1 MITGQDLVEW
11 QLRVASG
18 ETLPLTQDKLTRRGH
33 AFEARVYAEDPQRE
47 FLPQI
52 GKLTHLNPPA
62 ENKHVRVDTGVRT
75 GDEISMYYDPM
86 IAKLIVW
93 DEDRDAALRRL
104 RVALA
109 AYEIAG
115 LTTNVPFLANIAAHP
130 AFAACEIDTGF
141 IERHREQLLPPVPR
155 TPDDVLALGSLAF
168 LLRQTAEA
176 RDSSRALSDPHSPWY
191 NVNGWIMNADSY
203 YDLQIRDANELHK
216 LTLHFRANTH
226 EVVIDGRKVLAS
238 NASLDNNVLTV
249 TLGGVR
255 RRANI
260 VFNHRQL
267 TLFIDG
273 STWTVELDDPLAR
286 AAEQEGGS
294 GRITAPMPGAVVAV
308 LVTEGQTVEKNQPL
322 MVLEAMKMEHTLRA
336 PAAGKV
342 ANLKVA
348 KGDQVTEG
356 TDLVTVETEG

>member
-1 MITGQDLVEW
+1 
-11 QLRVASG
+11 
-18 ETLPLTQDKLTRRGH
+18 
-33 AFEARVYAEDPQRE
+33 
-47 FLPQI
+47 
-52 GKLTHLNPPA
+52 
-62 ENKHVRVDTGVRT
+62 
-75 GDEISMYYDPM
+75 
-86 IAKLIVW
+86 
-93 DEDRDAALRRL
+93 
-104 RVALA
+104 
-109 AYEIAG
+109 
-115 LTTNVPFLANIAAHP
+115 
-130 AFAACEIDTGF
+130 
-141 IERHREQLLPPVPR
+141 
-155 TPDDVLALGSLAF
+155 
-168 LLRQTAEA
+168 
-176 RDSSRALSDPHSPWY
+176 
-191 NVNGWIMNADSY
+191 MNADSY

-249 TLGGVR
+249 TLGDVR
-255 RRANI
+255 RHANI